1 MYEKIKETTEYIR
14 RKSGT
19 TPEVGIVLGTGL
31 GGLSDEIEVEV
42 SIPYQEIP
50 NFPVSTVS
58 GHEGALIIGTLS
70 GCPVVA
76 LHGRFHYYEGYD
88 MRTLTFPIRVM
99 QALGMKTIFLS
110 NASGGVEPD
119 FEIGDIML
127 IEDHINLLP
136 SNPLIGPND
145 ERLGPRFLDMS
156 QVYDP
161 ELIQQAER
169 IAEEQGVAIKKG
181 VYAAIS
187 GPCFETP
194 AEYRYIRRI
203 GADAIGMSTIP
214 EAIAARHM
222 GVRCFAVS
230 VITDLGVE
238 GKIEEVSHE
247 EVKKEAA
254 KVEHR
259 MTGIIKEMLR
269 S

>member
-1 MYEKIKETTEYIR
+1 MYEKISETTEFIQHKAKTR
-14 RKSGT
+14 PR
-19 TPEVGIVLGTGL
+19 VGIVLGTGL
-31 GGLSDEIEVEV
+31 GGLSEEIEQET

-58 GHEGALIIGTLS
+58 GHEGALIFGTLS

-88 MRTLTFPIRVM
+88 MQTLTFPIRVM
-99 QALGMKTIFLS
+99 KELGIEQLFLS
-110 NASGGVEPD
+110 NASGGVDPE

-127 IEDHINLLP
+127 IQDHINLLP

-161 ELIQQAER
+161 QL
-169 IAEEQGVAIKKG
+169 IAEAEGVADEAGIKVQKG

-187 GPCFETP
+187 GPTFETP

-214 EAIAARHM
+214 EAITARHM

-238 GKIEEVSHE
+238 GKIHEVSHE

-259 MTGIIKEMLR
+259 MTRIIKEMLR

>member
-1 MYEKIKETTEYIR
+1 MYEKINETTEFI
-14 RKSGT
+14 KSKT
-19 TPEVGIVLGTGL
+19 RTEPEFGIVLGTGL
-31 GGLSDEIEVEV
+31 GGLSDEIEVDV
-42 SIPYQEIP
+42 SLPYQEIP

-58 GHEGALIIGTLS
+58 GHQGTLILGKLS
-70 GCPVVA
+70 GRQVVA

-99 QALGMKTIFLS
+99 QALGMKTLFLS
-110 NASGGVEPD
+110 NASGGVEPE

-127 IEDHINLLP
+127 IQDHINLLP

-156 QVYDP
+156 EVYDP
-161 ELIQQAER
+161 DLIEKAEQV
-169 IAEEQGVAIKKG
+169 AQDQGVDVKKG

-214 EAIAARHM
+214 EAITARHM

-238 GKIEEVSHE
+238 GRIEEVSHE